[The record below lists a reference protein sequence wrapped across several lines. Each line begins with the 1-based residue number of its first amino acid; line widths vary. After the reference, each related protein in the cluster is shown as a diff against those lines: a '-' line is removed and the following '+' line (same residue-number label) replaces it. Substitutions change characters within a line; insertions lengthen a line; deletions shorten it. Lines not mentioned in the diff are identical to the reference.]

1 VKACLILGAIVSAWI
16 SGAGIPDQP
25 QQRHLRGAVF
35 FLWMAVVLGVFAWS
49 IQ

>member
-16 SGAGIPDQP
+16 SGAGIPDAPEQK
-25 QQRHLRGAVF
+25 HLHGAVF
-35 FLWMAVVLGVFAWS
+35 FLLVAVVFGVFAWS